1 MKQTQDS
8 NGHLHEGGLHS
19 CASHQDDENN
29 IAASLQK
36 LKTGPLPRH
45 VAIIMDGNG
54 RWAKQRHRPRVDGH
68 REGINSVRE
77 VVRAAGELNLR
88 YLTLY
93 TFSTENWSR
102 PKSEV
107 AALMS
112 LLITTIRAEVEE
124 LERNNVR
131 LATIGRMEDLPY
143 LARQGLEHA
152 QRFLSKNT
160 GLTLNLALSYSSRQE
175 ITDAVRRIATEV
187 EAGRLHPSAINDET
201 VSSCLYTSALPD
213 PDLLIR
219 TSGELRL
226 SNFLL
231 WQLAYTEIYVTE
243 VLWPDFRRKE
253 FYQAL
258 LDYQKR
264 ERRFGKVSEQLREA
278 HAAEGPANGVKFT
291 PLVAVP

>member
-1 MKQTQDS
+1 MEQLQDRDGNS
-8 NGHLHEGGLHS
+8 RGRNVRSSDPLQEEG
-19 CASHQDDENN
+19 Q
-29 IAASLQK
+29 SLEAYAGQ
-36 LKTGPLPRH
+36 LKRGPLPAH

-77 VVRAAGELNLR
+77 IVRAAGELNLR

-93 TFSTENWSR
+93 TFSTENWRR

-124 LERNNVR
+124 LQRSNVR
-131 LATIGRMEDLPY
+131 LTTIGRMEDLPY
-143 LARQGLEHA
+143 LARQGMEHA
-152 QRFLSKNT
+152 KRVLSQNT

-175 ITDAVRRIATEV
+175 ITDAVRRIAAEV
-187 EAGRLHPSAINDET
+187 QAGRLQPGAIDDET
-201 VSSCLYTSALPD
+201 VSSCLYTSEMPD

-219 TSGELRL
+219 TSGEQRV

-243 VLWPDFRRKE
+243 VLWPDFRRRE
-253 FYQAL
+253 FYDAL
-258 LDYQKR
+258 RDFQKR
-264 ERRFGKVSEQLREA
+264 ERRFGKVSEQL
-278 HAAEGPANGVKFT
+278 HVPHSVTSDWSGGV
-291 PLVAVP
+291 VD